1 MARFQSKL
9 VAEKFVSVFLILQ
22 KTLTS
27 SFDAERVVMNIMMW
41 RSSSF
46 CQKRRPRWYSARH
59 PLLILC
65 RGVHLR
71 CHYWPKL
78 HSAGISQQWTRR
90 RFLLVLRSLYLLS
103 SFPPHMTSFYPLPT
117 SFYPLPTSFFPLPTS
132 IPSFT
137 CPRMQVK
144 DEGFLRDDVTDVSVA
159 VCIVSIFEFVRVLLW
174 ARVCVH
180 QHVTGV
186 IVHQTWGFVFRHS
199 YDYHIIINSFITIF
213 RQRERWEKKR
223 RKWETSS
230 CISQKD
236 ICFPKANRKK
246 DNCTKK

>member
-1 MARFQSKL
+1 MSYLCTTNTHALWFPFLLSSPPHLTPSSCFLSPAACTRPLSLMARFQSKL
-9 VAEKFVSVFLILQ
+9 VAERFVSVFLILQ

-71 CHYWPKL
+71 CHYWPQL

-103 SFPPHMTSFYPLPT
+103 SFPPPMTSFYPFPT
-117 SFYPLPTSFFPLPTS
+117 SFYPLPPLS
-132 IPSFT
+132 IPSL
-137 CPRMQVK
+137 P
-144 DEGFLRDDVTDVSVA
+144 L
-159 VCIVSIFEFVRVLLW
+159 SIPSLPQSLHLPAHACR
-174 ARVCVH
+174 
-180 QHVTGV
+180 
-186 IVHQTWGFVFRHS
+186 
-199 YDYHIIINSFITIF
+199 
-213 RQRERWEKKR
+213 
-223 RKWETSS
+223 
-230 CISQKD
+230 
-236 ICFPKANRKK
+236 
-246 DNCTKK
+246 